1 MFILRSG
8 ILAAL
13 SHNETAKLNFV
24 RPANYGLWCLILTL
38 IQGSVGFAERGA
50 TTVSNLLPAI
60 WQHAWGGG
68 AGH

>member
-1 MFILRSG
+1 VKI
-8 ILAAL
+8 AA
-13 SHNETAKLNFV
+13 EK
-24 RPANYGLWCLILTL
+24 PAAADLQRRKL